1 MAIATETIEMTPS
14 VPSSSDNKNDT
25 MLRDDD
31 LINLKPLDIERKGT
45 VENDD
50 GHLTTEGEL
59 SQYL

>member
-1 MAIATETIEMTPS
+1 MTQS
-14 VPSSSDNKNDT
+14 VPSSNDNENGT

-31 LINLKPLDIERKGT
+31 STNLKPLDIECKGT

-59 SQYL
+59 S

>member
-1 MAIATETIEMTPS
+1 MPTTTEIIEMTPS
-14 VPSSSDNKNDT
+14 VPCSNDDENGT

-31 LINLKPLDIERKGT
+31 LTNLKPLDIESKGT

-59 SQYL
+59 S